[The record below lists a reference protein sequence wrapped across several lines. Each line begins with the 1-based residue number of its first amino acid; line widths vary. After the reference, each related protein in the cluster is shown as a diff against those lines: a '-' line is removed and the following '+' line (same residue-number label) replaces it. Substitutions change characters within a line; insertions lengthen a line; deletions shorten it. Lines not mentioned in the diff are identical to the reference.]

1 MGNDNKDKMKPELTA
16 IEHGELLGDE
26 ISHNDLMAM
35 AVWADVEVNGKDKQI
50 ALRDHGI
57 SEAFYDVWGIKRSVR
72 WDGGEKIDNVL
83 GY

>member
-16 IEHGELLGDE
+16 IENGELLGDE

-57 SEAFYDVWGIKRSVR
+57 SEAFYDANIER
-72 WDGGEKIDNVL
+72 VL
-83 GY
+83 NS

>member
-50 ALRDHGI
+50 ALCDHGI
-57 SEAFYDVWGIKRSVR
+57 SEAFYDANIERGLNS
-72 WDGGEKIDNVL
+72 
-83 GY
+83 